1 MPVCTMTMF
10 LHLVMTN
17 SFLIF
22 AICLLSSIP
31 KRKVVIVL
39 ELDKAKYYQIS
50 LFLLHCN
57 SVASQGKKQSTAI

>member
-17 SFLIF
+17 SFLMF
-22 AICLLSSIP
+22 PICVLTSIP

-39 ELDKAKYYQIS
+39 ELDEAKYYQIS